1 MKTMLESVLL
11 TKKIEHQIPILNY
24 KKLLILIL
32 LPFITSMTTASMQR
46 KRIRREVFAKAI
58 EPAAQY
64 YKKRGE
70 EGYVGSPPT
79 VCLR

>member
-1 MKTMLESVLL
+1 
-11 TKKIEHQIPILNY
+11 
-24 KKLLILIL
+24 
-32 LPFITSMTTASMQR
+32 MTTASMQR